1 MKDCDKKIN
10 KQMREKTMNKSF
22 SIRSI
27 LFVAMLFFLS
37 PVQANDIYIQQSGNN
52 LDLDIT
58 QDGQNNV
65 AGTSSAGIVLQ
76 GNTMTFN
83 IDQVGNSNV
92 VSATIKGVTYTG
104 NIDLTGSSNDVALLC
119 DSAGSGNCDTV
130 SMSIDVTG
138 SSADINVNI
147 GEGADAEN
155 FTGTIDV
162 TSAAD
167 ETITLTANG
176 TSAIADIDVTNNS
189 GSAGNT
195 ATYTQTGDG
204 DINGHTLTHSHTGD
218 GGLTVI
224 SQSGV
229 YDNIIDLT
237 TSGDNAEINIT
248 QSD

>member
-1 MKDCDKKIN
+1 
-10 KQMREKTMNKSF
+10 MNKTF
-22 SIRSI
+22 SLRSI
-27 LFVAMLFFLS
+27 LFISMLLFLT

-58 QDGQNNV
+58 QDGNNNV
-65 AGTSSAGIVLQ
+65 AGTSSTGITLT
-76 GNTMTFN
+76 GNSMTFN
-83 IDQVGNSNV
+83 IDQIGSANV
-92 VSATIKGVTYTG
+92 VSAIVKGTTYTG
-104 NIDLTGSSNDVALLC
+104 NIDLTGNSNDVALLC
-119 DSAGSGNCDTV
+119 DSAGAGNCETV

-138 SSADINVNI
+138 SSADINVSI

-176 TSAIADIDVTNNS
+176 KSAIADIDVSNSS
-189 GSAGNT
+189 GSAGNV

-204 DINGHTLTHSHTGD
+204 DTNGHTLTHSHTGD
-218 GGLTVI
+218 AGLTVI

-229 YDNIIDLT
+229 YDNIINLT
-237 TSGDNAEINIT
+237 TSGDNAAINIT

>member
-27 LFVAMLFFLS
+27 LLVAMLLFLS

-65 AGTSSAGIVLQ
+65 AGTSSTAIALQ
-76 GNTMTFN
+76 GNAMTFN
-83 IDQVGNSNV
+83 IDQVGNANV
-92 VSATIKGVTYTG
+92 VSAVIKGVTYTG
-104 NIDLTGSSNDVALLC
+104 KIDLTGNSNDVALLC
-119 DSAGSGNCDTV
+119 SSSSTGNCDTV

-138 SSADINVNI
+138 SSADINVSI

-162 TSAAD
+162 ASAAD

-176 TSAIADIDVTNNS
+176 KSAIADIDVSNSS

-229 YDNIIDLT
+229 YDNIINLT
-237 TSGDNAEINIT
+237 TSGDSAEINIT

>member
-1 MKDCDKKIN
+1 MKTFTKN
-10 KQMREKTMNKSF
+10 VAS
-22 SIRSI
+22 SIAAFFI
-27 LFVAMLFFLS
+27 LVS
-37 PVQANDIYIQQSGNN
+37 PVFANDIYIQQSGNT

-83 IDQVGNSNV
+83 IDQVGDSNV

-104 NIDLTGSSNDVALLC
+104 NIDLTGDSNDVALLC
-119 DSAGSGNCDTV
+119 SSASTGNCDTV

-138 SSADINVNI
+138 DSADINVNI

-162 TSAAD
+162 ASAAD

-176 TSAIADIDVTNNS
+176 TSAIADIDVTNSS

-195 ATYTQTGDG
+195 ATYSQTGDG

-218 GGLTVI
+218 GAVTDI

-229 YDNIIDLT
+229 YDNIISLT

>member
-1 MKDCDKKIN
+1 MKTFTNILA
-10 KQMREKTMNKSF
+10 S
-22 SIRSI
+22 SIAAFLI
-27 LFVAMLFFLS
+27 LVS
-37 PVQANDIYIQQSGNN
+37 PVFANDIYIQQSGNT

-92 VSATIKGVTYTG
+92 VSATVKGVTYTG

-119 DSAGSGNCDTV
+119 SSASTGNCDTV

-138 SSADINVNI
+138 SSADINVSI

-176 TSAIADIDVTNNS
+176 KSAIADIDVSNSS

-195 ATYTQTGDG
+195 ATYSQTGDG

-218 GGLTVI
+218 GAVTAI
-224 SQSGV
+224 TQSGV
-229 YDNIIDLT
+229 YDNIISLT

>member
-1 MKDCDKKIN
+1 MKTFTNILA
-10 KQMREKTMNKSF
+10 S
-22 SIRSI
+22 SIAAFLI
-27 LFVAMLFFLS
+27 FVS
-37 PVQANDIYIQQSGNN
+37 PVFANDIYIQQSGNA

-76 GNTMTFN
+76 GNSMTFN

-104 NIDLTGSSNDVALLC
+104 NIDLTGDSNDVALLC
-119 DSAGSGNCDTV
+119 SSASTGNCDTV

-147 GEGADAEN
+147 GEGADAES

-162 TSAAD
+162 ASAAD

-176 TSAIADIDVTNNS
+176 KSAIADIDVSNSS
-189 GSAGNT
+189 GSAGNSG
-195 ATYTQTGDG
+195 TYTQTGNG
-204 DINGHTLTHSHTGD
+204 DVNGHTLIHSHTGD
-218 GGLTVI
+218 GAVTDI

-229 YDNIIDLT
+229 YDNIISLT

>member
-1 MKDCDKKIN
+1 MKTFTNILA
-10 KQMREKTMNKSF
+10 S
-22 SIRSI
+22 SI
-27 LFVAMLFFLS
+27 AAFLIFAS
-37 PVQANDIYIQQSGNN
+37 PVFANDIYIQQSGDT

-83 IDQVGNSNV
+83 IDQVGDSNV
-92 VSATIKGVTYTG
+92 VSATVKGVTYTG

-119 DSAGSGNCDTV
+119 SSASTGNCDTV

-138 SSADINVNI
+138 SSADINVSI

-162 TSAAD
+162 ASAAD
-167 ETITLTANG
+167 ETITLTVDG
-176 TSAIADIDVTNNS
+176 KSAIADIDVSNS
-189 GSAGNT
+189 QGSAGNT
-195 ATYTQTGDG
+195 ATYDIDGDG
-204 DINGHTLTHSHTGD
+204 DVNGHSLTHSHTGD
-218 GGLTVI
+218 GALTVI

-229 YDNIIDLT
+229 YDNIVDLT

>member
-1 MKDCDKKIN
+1 MKTFTNILA
-10 KQMREKTMNKSF
+10 S
-22 SIRSI
+22 SIAAFLI
-27 LFVAMLFFLS
+27 LVS
-37 PVQANDIYIQQSGNN
+37 PVFANDIYIQQSGNT

-92 VSATIKGVTYTG
+92 VSATVKGVTYTG
-104 NIDLTGSSNDVALLC
+104 NIDLTGDSNDVALLC
-119 DSAGSGNCDTV
+119 SSASTGNCDTV

-138 SSADINVNI
+138 SSADINVSI

-176 TSAIADIDVTNNS
+176 TSAIADIDVTNSS

-195 ATYTQTGDG
+195 ATYSQTGDG

-218 GGLTVI
+218 GAVTDI

-229 YDNIIDLT
+229 YDNIISLT

>member
-1 MKDCDKKIN
+1 MKTFTNILA
-10 KQMREKTMNKSF
+10 S
-22 SIRSI
+22 SIAAFLI
-27 LFVAMLFFLS
+27 FVS
-37 PVQANDIYIQQSGNN
+37 PVFANDIYIQQSGNT

-83 IDQVGNSNV
+83 INQVGNSNV

-119 DSAGSGNCDTV
+119 SSASTGNCDTV

-176 TSAIADIDVTNNS
+176 TSAIADIDVTNS
-189 GSAGNT
+189 LGSAGNT

-204 DINGHTLTHSHTGD
+204 DVNGHTLTHSHTGD
-218 GGLTVI
+218 GAVSVI

-229 YDNIIDLT
+229 YDNIISLT

>member
-1 MKDCDKKIN
+1 MKTFTKN
-10 KQMREKTMNKSF
+10 VAS
-22 SIRSI
+22 SIAAFFI
-27 LFVAMLFFLS
+27 LVS
-37 PVQANDIYIQQSGNN
+37 PVFANDIYIQQSGNT

-83 IDQVGNSNV
+83 IDQVGDSNV

-104 NIDLTGSSNDVALLC
+104 NIDLTGDSNDVALLC
-119 DSAGSGNCDTV
+119 SSASTGNCDTV

-138 SSADINVNI
+138 DSADVNVSI
-147 GEGADAEN
+147 GESGDAEN
-155 FTGTIDV
+155 FVGTIDI
-162 TSAAD
+162 TSAAS
-167 ETITLTANG
+167 ETITLTMDG
-176 TSAIADIDVTNNS
+176 TNADADIDITNS
-189 GSAGNT
+189 LGSAGNT
-195 ATYTQTGDG
+195 ATYDVDGNGDV
-204 DINGHTLTHSHTGD
+204 NGHSLTHSHTGD
-218 GGLTVI
+218 GAVTDI

-229 YDNIIDLT
+229 YDNIISLT

>member
-1 MKDCDKKIN
+1 MKTFTNILA
-10 KQMREKTMNKSF
+10 S
-22 SIRSI
+22 SIAAFLI
-27 LFVAMLFFLS
+27 FVS
-37 PVQANDIYIQQSGNN
+37 PVFANDIYIQQSGNA

-83 IDQVGNSNV
+83 IDQVGDSNV

-104 NIDLTGSSNDVALLC
+104 NIDLTGDSNDVALLC
-119 DSAGSGNCDTV
+119 SSASTGNCDTV

-138 SSADINVNI
+138 DSADVNVSI
-147 GEGADAEN
+147 GESGDAEN
-155 FTGTIDV
+155 FVGTIDI
-162 TSAAD
+162 TSAAS
-167 ETITLTANG
+167 ETITLTMDG
-176 TSAIADIDVTNNS
+176 TNADADIDITNS
-189 GSAGNT
+189 LGSAGNT
-195 ATYTQTGDG
+195 ATYDVDGNGDV
-204 DINGHTLTHSHTGD
+204 NGHSLTHSHTGD
-218 GGLTVI
+218 GAVTDI

-229 YDNIIDLT
+229 YDNIISLT